1 MNRNFMDVN
10 GMSMGC
16 VRMSMLDVNS
26 RMSVQWMLKITME
39 CLSAYI
45 TVSSNDSLELES

>member
-1 MNRNFMDVN
+1 MSRICMDVN

-16 VRMSMLDVNS
+16 VWMSMLDVNS
-26 RMSVQWMLKITME
+26 RMSVQWMLNITME

-45 TVSSNDSLELES
+45 IVSSNVSLKLES